1 MYWPDI
7 SSHDLG
13 SFHSKFKRLSRQAGR
28 QASSCRIQALDDQAY
43 SAIIFCKYSF
53 IFHRRNLLNPVLLQ
67 SLHHSSTPMLVS
79 QFTSQHTKRKH
90 HHGSLHSLHVGQMDL
105 FYTLFHRCLNQG
117 GSVQHRFYFPASC
130 IDQPSSS
137 SEFVTFS
144 GQAPDLG
151 DFKLKKHITR
161 YIILN
166 HVTQITIILIVR
178 IVINKNFSFYIK
190 IQ

>member
-7 SSHDLG
+7 SSHGLG

-28 QASSCRIQALDDQAY
+28 HHLVEFRPSMIRHIPQYHLLQVQLHFPQEKPFESCFALVFASLIDAHACITIHKSTHEKKASSWQFAL
-43 SAIIFCKYSF
+43 
-53 IFHRRNLLNPVLLQ
+53 
-67 SLHHSSTPMLVS
+67 
-79 QFTSQHTKRKH
+79 
-90 HHGSLHSLHVGQMDL
+90 SLHVGQMDL

-137 SEFVTFS
+137 SE
-144 GQAPDLG
+144 PDLG
-151 DFKLKKHITR
+151 AFKLKKHITR

-166 HVTQITIILIVR
+166 HVTQITILDR
-178 IVINKNFSFYIK
+178 Y
-190 IQ
+190 